1 MSLILGIE
9 TSCDECS
16 ASVLLHEG
24 TRYQPLS
31 VSTYSQIELHQ
42 PFGGV
47 VPEVASRNHLE
58 QIDPVIRDALEK
70 ARIAVAD
77 LDAIAV
83 TNRPG
88 LIGAL
93 LVGVTA
99 AKALAYA
106 AKKPLVPAHHLEGH
120 IMSAFLA
127 APAPATDRASGQNAR
142 SDGGSA
148 PAILFPAVFLLAS
161 GGHTNLHCIET
172 PPADWGA
179 GILSESICGRSLDDA
194 AGEAFDK
201 TAKVLGF
208 PYPGGRW
215 IDEQAQKGGN
225 PAAFDLPRG
234 LRQKDSL
241 DFSFSGVKTALALLV
256 NRLQAEGVLES
267 ALPDVCASVQ
277 EAIIDPLVRKTLHLQ
292 RQKNAKSV
300 VIVGGVAANSRLRAR
315 FLRESRVPVVYPD
328 VRYCTDNAAM
338 IAAAGAMRF
347 AQGRFLEKQGFLKLN
362 AFAISEC

>member
-16 ASVLLHEG
+16 ASVLSHEG
-24 TRYQPLS
+24 QDFRPLS
-31 VSTYSQIELHQ
+31 VSTFSQIELHQ

-58 QIDPVIRDALEK
+58 QIDPVIWDALLK
-70 ARIAVAD
+70 AKVEVAD

-99 AKALAYA
+99 AKALAYVT
-106 AKKPLVPAHHLEGH
+106 KKPLVPVHHLEGH
-120 IMSAFLA
+120 LMSAFLKSPKTG
-127 APAPATDRASGQNAR
+127 APK
-142 SDGGSA
+142 
-148 PAILFPAVFLLAS
+148 IEFPAVFLLAS
-161 GGHTNLHCIET
+161 GGHTNLHCIDSAPSEWAPT
-172 PPADWGA
+172 L
-179 GILSESICGRSLDDA
+179 LSDSIFGRSLDDA

-208 PYPGGRW
+208 PYPGGKW
-215 IDEQAQKGGN
+215 IDEEAKKGGN
-225 PAAFDLPRG
+225 PSAFDLPRG
-234 LRQKDSL
+234 LKQKDSL

-256 NRLQAEGVLES
+256 NRLSTEGVLED

-277 EAIIDPLVRKTLHLQ
+277 EAIIEPLVKKALTLQ
-292 RQKNAKSV
+292 RLKRAKTI

-315 FLRESRVPVVYPD
+315 FEAESPVPVVYPELE
-328 VRYCTDNAAM
+328 YCTDNAAM
-338 IAAAGAMRF
+338 IAAAGAARF
-347 AQGRFLEKQGFLKLN
+347 EQGRFLESTQFLKLN
-362 AFAISEC
+362 AFAIAEH